1 MKVERTRNATRNA
14 IFGVI
19 YKIYVMLVPFVM
31 RTLMIYIMGVNYL
44 GLNSLF
50 MSVLQM
56 LNLAE
61 SGVGSAMVFSMY
73 KPIAEG
79 DGKKICA
86 LMRLYKIYY
95 RVIGTIV
102 LIGGIII
109 TPFLKY
115 LIKSDLPAD
124 INLYIL
130 FYLNLAS
137 TISTYWL
144 FSYKNCLLFAHQR
157 SDVSTKISIITE
169 TCKYILQIFSIVCLK
184 NYYAYTVVI
193 ILMQI
198 ITNIVTA
205 KVSDQMYPAYKA
217 QGNMPKEEVR
227 EINIKIKDL
236 FLTKIGTAIF
246 NSADTL
252 VISSFLGLTVLA
264 VYQNYYFIVISITG
278 VINIIY
284 TSCTAGIGN
293 SLILETEEK
302 NYRDLNKFT
311 LLIVW
316 IAGFCTICLL
326 CLFQPFM
333 KLWVGEK
340 LMLNF
345 SAIIFF
351 CIFFYVNQV
360 HAILD
365 LYKDAAGMWHEDRF
379 RPFTVAM
386 INLILNIILVNVI
399 GVYGVL
405 LASCIAK
412 VFVGIPWVIRNLFKV
427 VFHRNCLDYVKNI
440 FKYAVQV
447 AFVSMVIYYCCTKI
461 PAVGIVEIVMRL
473 LICVVGGNL
482 LFIILWKRDSLFK
495 DVIMIIQNLLPEKL
509 KKILYPLLKW
519 I

>member
-50 MSVLQM
+50 TSVLQM

-157 SDVSTKISIITE
+157 SDVSTKIFD
-169 TCKYILQIFSIVCLK
+169 Y
-184 NYYAYTVVI
+184 N
-193 ILMQI
+193 
-198 ITNIVTA
+198 
-205 KVSDQMYPAYKA
+205 
-217 QGNMPKEEVR
+217 R
-227 EINIKIKDL
+227 
-236 FLTKIGTAIF
+236 
-246 NSADTL
+246 
-252 VISSFLGLTVLA
+252 
-264 VYQNYYFIVISITG
+264 
-278 VINIIY
+278 
-284 TSCTAGIGN
+284 
-293 SLILETEEK
+293 
-302 NYRDLNKFT
+302 
-311 LLIVW
+311 
-316 IAGFCTICLL
+316 
-326 CLFQPFM
+326 
-333 KLWVGEK
+333 
-340 LMLNF
+340 
-345 SAIIFF
+345 
-351 CIFFYVNQV
+351 
-360 HAILD
+360 
-365 LYKDAAGMWHEDRF
+365 
-379 RPFTVAM
+379 
-386 INLILNIILVNVI
+386 NV
-399 GVYGVL
+399 
-405 LASCIAK
+405 
-412 VFVGIPWVIRNLFKV
+412 
-427 VFHRNCLDYVKNI
+427 
-440 FKYAVQV
+440 
-447 AFVSMVIYYCCTKI
+447 
-461 PAVGIVEIVMRL
+461 
-473 LICVVGGNL
+473 
-482 LFIILWKRDSLFK
+482 
-495 DVIMIIQNLLPEKL
+495 
-509 KKILYPLLKW
+509 
-519 I
+519 